1 MRMAKTLQNHDWLRR
16 SATAALA
23 VALAFAAGQSALAQS
38 SGDLQAQ
45 VTSRLQQ
52 DAALSGAR
60 ITATVSGGQITLNG
74 SVLNEKQWQEAETAT
89 ANTPGVRTIENNLVI
104 TGPANAGAQTGWA
117 PPAPDMDGQGQAGQ
131 AETGQAGPGGA
142 VDATAVSNG
151 QVPPPPPPDSM
162 DSQTAAP
169 TQAANGDSYG
179 AQGYGYGA
187 QNDQPQRPGRGEYI
201 PPEQPVSGPV
211 TVPANTVLQIRTVE
225 PLDSAQLLQGQIF
238 DATAANDVY
247 VGNVLAI
254 PRGAQMEGKVVRLKK
269 AGPLGGNTLLALKLT
284 GLNMGGQFYPL
295 DTDMWWNRGPNKA
308 GYTAGNTIAGSA
320 FGAVLGGLIG
330 GGTGAAIGAGA
341 GAVGGMGASAAT
353 NGPHVILPSETVL
366 AFHLARPVTVQPVSW
381 QEAQRLAAST
391 PRLQQRPV
399 YRRPYAQPY
408 LYPYP
413 NAYAY
418 PYPYAYPP
426 PYYGPS
432 GVYLGWGWGW

>member
-1 MRMAKTLQNHDWLRR
+1 MRMATTLQNHDWLRR
-16 SATAALA
+16 SATAVLA
-23 VALAFAAGQSALAQS
+23 VALTLAAGQSALAQS
-38 SGDLQAQ
+38 SGDLQAR

-52 DAALSGAR
+52 DVALSGAH

-74 SVLNEKQWQEAETAT
+74 SVRNEKQWQEAETAA

-104 TGPANAGAQTGWA
+104 TGPANAGAQTEWA
-117 PPAPDMDGQGQAGQ
+117 PPAPDMTAQGQAGP
-131 AETGQAGPGGA
+131 EQAGQGSA
-142 VDATAVSNG
+142 MDATAVSRG
-151 QVPPPPPPDSM
+151 QVPPPPPPDTT
-162 DSQTAAP
+162 DSPAAA
-169 TQAANGDSYG
+169 QAANGDSYG

-187 QNDQPQRPGRGEYI
+187 QNDQPQPAGRGEYI
-201 PPEQPVSGPV
+201 PPEQTVSGPV
-211 TVPANTVLQIRTVE
+211 TVPANTVLEIRTVE
-225 PLDSAQLLQGQIF
+225 PLDSAQLLQGQLF
-238 DATAANDVY
+238 DATAASDVY

-254 PRGAQMEGKVVRLKK
+254 PRGAQMEGRVVRLKK

-284 GLNMGGQFYPL
+284 GLNLGGQFYRL
-295 DTDMWWNRGPNKA
+295 DTDVWWNRGPNKA
-308 GYTAGNTIAGSA
+308 GYTAGNTIAGTA

-330 GGTGAAIGAGA
+330 GGTGAAVGAGM

-353 NGPHVILPSETVL
+353 NGPHVILPSETLL

-391 PRLQQRPV
+391 PRLQQRPA

-432 GVYLGWGWGW
+432 GLYVGWGWGW